1 MLSQVM
7 EKWFREHQDHPY
19 PNEDEKKSIA
29 QKAGIREDQV
39 SNWFVNVRKRY
50 WKSPGVPKA

>member
-1 MLSQVM
+1 M